1 MIQNYGRGGDTM
13 NESILWTIKKM
24 LGVQEMD
31 DYFDTDIM
39 VHINSSLMAVNQLGI
54 GVEDFVVFSQEQ
66 QWSDFLKE
74 GDNYEAIKNYIYIR
88 TRLVFDPPTNSFIV
102 EALNKTMREIEWRL
116 YAKADN
122 KIREEVVNGE

>member
-1 MIQNYGRGGDTM
+1 M